1 MSNAKFRD
9 LPKGFDYVDKFFTP
23 KIRLDKQ
30 SRFYINISSQE
41 RLGLKP
47 GTTVGI
53 AINYSSLALLIDLR
67 GTKFKVG
74 SRGYITSKEFVR
86 AARLTEKDLPRTYQY
101 NEDES
106 HDDFLI
112 FDLID

>member
-1 MSNAKFRD
+1 MSANKFRE

-23 KIRLDKQ
+23 KIRLDTQ
-30 SRFYINISSQE
+30 SRFYINVSAQE
-41 RLGLKP
+41 RLGIKP
-47 GTTVGI
+47 GSSVGI
-53 AINYSSLALLIDLR
+53 AINRTSLALLIDLR

-86 AARLTEKDLPRTYQY
+86 AARLTEDDLPRTYQF

>member
-1 MSNAKFRD
+1 MSTNKFRE

-23 KIRLDKQ
+23 KIRLDTQ
-30 SRFYINISSQE
+30 SRFYINVSAQE
-41 RLGLKP
+41 RLGIKP
-47 GTTVGI
+47 GSNVGI
-53 AINYSSLALLIDLR
+53 AINHTSLALLIDLR

-86 AARLTEKDLPRTYQY
+86 AARLSEDDLPRTYQY